1 MKPGLMLGLVWLV
14 WAVSWYGAAW
24 WSGHTVGRP
33 APGSQIAYRAITSA
47 GAILLFVP
55 FRRHHDHWIL
65 WHLSAAAAW
74 TAVGATAMGFLFAWW
89 ARIYLG
95 RLWSGSITRKAQ
107 HRIVET
113 GPYGIVRHP
122 IYTGLILAVWASAVL
137 KATILAFPGALA
149 MTGRALSS
157 RRGWKNGF
165 CAKSSAQKL
174 MIPTVGRCRCSSPTD
189 QKPPDG
195 ERLVSPQC
203 KGIG

>member
-113 GPYGIVRHP
+113 GPYGIVRQP

-149 MTGRALSS
+149 MTAGFVIKARLEERFLRQELGAEAYDSY
-157 RRGWKNGF
+157 RR
-165 CAKSSAQKL
+165 QVPML
-174 MIPTVGRCRCSSPTD
+174 IPYGPKAARR
-189 QKPPDG
+189 
-195 ERLVSPQC
+195 
-203 KGIG
+203 